1 MRMNRE
7 PGPALSV
14 VVIVYN
20 DAERLPTAVR
30 SVLDQSLR
38 NVEVVIVDDCS
49 TDGSFETAAALA
61 GRHPDRVR
69 AFRLDENSGGC
80 GGPRNRGIA
89 EARGEYVVFLDSDD
103 TLEHDACRNFLEAAR
118 ATGAQMVSAL
128 TKRVQA
134 RTGKAADWYPWLYR
148 STRTIDAIME
158 LPDLLVYD
166 TLSTNKCYR
175 RDFLLG
181 NGLQFPVG
189 VHYEDLLFSARAYL
203 AAERITLIPN
213 HVYNWMVDD
222 SGDKRSISNRRHEV
236 ENFAHRVR
244 IHREIDAIFRERG
257 LDELK
262 LHKDTKFLKHDLVLH
277 LRDLPF
283 LDDDYR
289 HQFAY
294 LAREYMS
301 RISQDAYERLEPIHR
316 ICAYLLMEEDWA
328 NLNPAIDTLI
338 NRHKLSVPLV
348 ERDGRVYWCPEHLD
362 DERARTILD
371 VTDLGYHARPLHQLT
386 LRAKLDRYRQTGTGI
401 ALSGSAVNPL
411 GRIAPTAH
419 LEAVLEL
426 RARRKG
432 MGVFAFPVA
441 EVRHAGDHLEWSAEA
456 ELSRKLRPLGLL
468 DPVWDVR
475 LLLTVDGAKAAPM
488 PITVGD
494 AELDTSV
501 PLKIRPRLSRLVAD
515 TLEAETSSKG
525 HLAFVQVAQGAV
537 SRRSRAGLDRALQ
550 GAPGTVARTSLRKAK
565 NARKYVRSGESK
577 IRMYHEVFSKLPVKK
592 GTVVFESHLG
602 KQYSDS
608 PRAIY
613 EEMRRQGVK
622 FTAIWSYAGRPED
635 FPPDATLVKRW
646 SYPYLRAL
654 AQAEFWIDNQGFP
667 LKLTK
672 RPETTYIQTWH
683 GSALKKMGFDS
694 PQLRVRTKDQQADYQ
709 RILDRFDHFLIRS
722 EHDART
728 LVPAFRL
735 RDEVVLRSGYPRND
749 ALVAARDAERRSGR
763 RERPDI
769 VRELGIPEDRT
780 ILLYAPTFRNT
791 ATGGVRKFE
800 PPLDFDEFAD
810 RYGDRYTLLVR
821 SHYLNTVV
829 LPPSVRGRVID
840 VTSVHDVTPL
850 FLAADA
856 MITDYSS
863 VMFDYAL
870 LDRPMVFFAYDY
882 DEYVKDDRGTYF
894 DLVKHA
900 PGPVVRDVEAL
911 YSVLDGDLAGGL
923 HGGDLAGGGLA
934 GGTDWAARRKQFVA
948 EFGEYDKGDAA
959 RQIVSRFFRPG
970 SSK

>member
-1 MRMNRE
+1 MNRV
-7 PGPALSV
+7 PGPDLSV

-20 DAERLPTAVR
+20 DAELLPTAVQ

-38 NVEVVIVDDCS
+38 SVEVVIVDDCS
-49 TDGSFETAAALA
+49 TDGSYEVAQALA
-61 GRHPDRVR
+61 ELHPDRVR
-69 AFRLDENSGGC
+69 AFQLEQNSGGC

-89 EARGEYVVFLDSDD
+89 EVRGEYVVFLDSDD
-103 TLEHDACRNFLEAAR
+103 TLQHDACRNFLDAAR
-118 ATGAQMVSAL
+118 ATGADLVSGL
-128 TKRVQA
+128 TKRVQV
-134 RTGKAADWYPWLYR
+134 RTGKSADWYPWLYT
-148 STRTIDAIME
+148 STRTFESVGE

-166 TLSTNKCYR
+166 TLSTNMCYR
-175 RDFLLG
+175 RDFLRD
-181 NGLQFPVG
+181 NGLEFPVG
-189 VHYEDLLFSARAYL
+189 IHYEDLLFSAQAYL
-203 AAERITLIPN
+203 AARRITLIPN

-222 SGDKRSISNRRHEV
+222 TGTRRSISNRRHEV
-236 ENFAHRVR
+236 ENFVHRVR
-244 IHREIDAIFRERG
+244 IHRQIDAIFRERG
-257 LDELK
+257 LDDLK

-289 HQFAY
+289 TQFSR

-301 RISQDAYERLEPIHR
+301 RISQEAYERLEPIHR

-338 NRHKLSVPLV
+338 NRQKLSVPLT
-348 ERDGRVYWCPEHLD
+348 ERDGRVYWCAEHLD
-362 DERARTILD
+362 DERARAILD
-371 VTDLGYHARPLHQLT
+371 VTDLGYHAKPLRQMT
-386 LRAKLDRYRQTGTGI
+386 LRAKLEQYRQTGQGI
-401 ALSGSAVNPL
+401 AVSGTVVNPL
-411 GRIAPTAH
+411 GRITEQAELKA
-419 LEAVLEL
+419 AIEL
-426 RARRKG
+426 RPRRKG
-432 MGVFAFPVA
+432 MRGITFPAA
-441 EVRHAGDHLEWSAEA
+441 EVRHAGDHLTWRAEA
-456 ELSRKLRPLGLL
+456 DLSKKLRPLGLL
-468 DPVWDVR
+468 DPVWDIR
-475 LLLTVDGAKAAPM
+475 LVLSIDGTPTVPM
-488 PITVGD
+488 LITVGD
-494 AELDTSV
+494 AALETEL
-501 PLKIRPRLSRLVAD
+501 PLRIRPRLSRLVAD
-515 TLEAETSSKG
+515 TLEVETSAKG
-525 HLAFVQVAQGAV
+525 HLAFVQVAQGSV

-550 GAPGTVARTSLRKAK
+550 GAPGTVAKNGLRRARG
-565 NARKYVRSGESK
+565 ARKYVRSGETK
-577 IRMYHEVFSKLPVKK
+577 IRVYHEVFSKLPVRK

-622 FTAIWSYAGRPED
+622 FTAIWSYADRPED
-635 FPPDATLVKRW
+635 FPADATLVKRW
-646 SYPYLRAL
+646 SFPYLRAL

-709 RILDRFDHFLIRS
+709 RVLDRFDHFLIRS

-735 RDEVVLRSGYPRND
+735 KDEVVLRSGYPRND
-749 ALVAARDAERRSGR
+749 ALVAALDAERKGGGR
-763 RERPDI
+763 VRPDI

-791 ATGGVRKFE
+791 AAGGVRKFE

-810 RYGDRYTLLVR
+810 RFGDRYTLLVR

-894 DLVKHA
+894 DLTKHA
-900 PGPVVRDVEAL
+900 PGPVVRDVEGL
-911 YSVLDGDLAGGL
+911 YSVLDDLPRSESE
-923 HGGDLAGGGLA
+923 
-934 GGTDWAARRKQFVA
+934 WAVRRKQFVA

-970 SSK
+970 GSK